1 MTHDT
6 VNNQAENLVETLL
19 TQDSKKDSSSEKQ
32 TENGA
37 SHQNDTMRTYYLLQ
51 VHGDPEF
58 KISTEMARKD
68 SAKAVFLPIGWVYQ
82 GKEEAENF
90 AKRWTQGKRIIKVVS
105 WPTFDMRPDTIW
117 NDKKRKA
124 KLARQSIK
132 QELEADRISKKRQE
146 IILQCHQSPLH
157 PSWLYAEDI
166 SKLEAADCS
175 EKEKESYKYFKPLWD
190 KTFEEEKELELK
202 EADLERETED
212 VQEAENA
219 EIEKLKKSEV
229 IQIGNYIIKQCGLY
243 FVKEED
249 QDDSVFPNNNELK
262 EIWISSPIWPEA
274 YLRDKD
280 GKSHTLLIKVYDGEK
295 DHKIPIPRRV
305 ITKWAELS
313 EILLDLGQ
321 SVPTFPAN
329 QKHLQNFLMQARP
342 EKLMRCVDKSGWH
355 GDQYI
360 FPDGE
365 VLGKTKDSNE
375 NVQLLNEACPKGI
388 EKKGSLQ
395 EWQDNVLKLC
405 AKNSRLIFSIGVSLS
420 APCLQLVGDE
430 GGVFNFKGVSSIG
443 KTRCLMVAISVF
455 GSPEFKRSWRTTSNG
470 LEGICSLHNDC
481 LLALDEFGQ
490 SDAKEVGEIAYMYS
504 QGIGKQR
511 SSRDGSPRET
521 KTWRG
526 MLFSTGEVGIAD
538 HIQDDKRK
546 AKAGQL
552 VRVLDIPAQ
561 VKNAY
566 GCFEELHGFENGID
580 GERFADKIK
589 EVCSEYYGTAGRGF
603 IKAMIEWGVERSRK
617 HLKFSR
623 DDFAAN
629 VAARYDGQVKRV
641 ANRFGLIYAALSL
654 GIELGILS
662 GNLTKEMCEDAVK
675 QCFKDWLNERGTT
688 GSFESHSII
697 NQVVGLLNENSDS
710 KFMPKNEK
718 FDDKRIRTTL
728 WGYKDGPIF
737 YVLPKA
743 FKEDLCKGFDE
754 QSAKNTLKDRGLLI
768 PDNDGKF
775 SQSLRIAAHSVA
787 KARFYVINMDNHKE
801 DEGCLTC

>member
-1 MTHDT
+1 MTNT
-6 VNNQAENLVETLL
+6 PEYCTENLAENNSDINANIDEKK
-19 TQDSKKDSSSEKQ
+19 QKDSQLPEVNEK
-32 TENGA
+32 
-37 SHQNDTMRTYYLLQ
+37 
-51 VHGDPEF
+51 
-58 KISTEMARKD
+58 
-68 SAKAVFLPIGWVYQ
+68 
-82 GKEEAENF
+82 
-90 AKRWTQGKRIIKVVS
+90 
-105 WPTFDMRPDTIW
+105 
-117 NDKKRKA
+117 
-124 KLARQSIK
+124 
-132 QELEADRISKKRQE
+132 ISKKQAFKIKPHKGVKLTESIKNELKNKNGCRLDSQIHNAYVCPIGAKKDIE
-146 IILQCHQSPLH
+146 KLFNDNKIKADLIDIVDLFPNKNKKINSLENQIEYLQKKVIKDENLLLVDVH
-157 PSWLYAEDI
+157 
-166 SKLEAADCS
+166 
-175 EKEKESYKYFKPLWD
+175 KYD
-190 KTFEEEKELELK
+190 KQRSVSDFEELPVIENLPEDELEERKNFRFNIEMDFHKRCLKIKEEKKELENLRNSLNFHK
-202 EADLERETED
+202 KDVTEHTFRCGDYIVDAIGLYYYPENKKDDLEHVEHTE
-212 VQEAENA
+212 EP
-219 EIEKLKKSEV
+219 KK
-229 IQIGNYIIKQCGLY
+229 
-243 FVKEED
+243 VK
-249 QDDSVFPNNNELK
+249 
-262 EIWISSPIWPEA
+262 ISSPIWPEA
-274 YLRDKD
+274 YLRDKE
-280 GKSHTLLIKVYDGEK
+280 GKSHTLLIKVYDGER
-295 DHKIPIPRRV
+295 DHKIAIPRRV

-321 SVPTFPAN
+321 SVPTSPAN
-329 QKHLQNFLMQARP
+329 QKHLQNFLMQTRP

-360 FPDGE
+360 FPDGQ
-365 VLGKTKDSNE
+365 VIGKTKDKNE
-375 NVQLLNEACPKGI
+375 NVHPLNEACPKGI

-395 EWQDNVLKLC
+395 EWQENVLKLC
-405 AKNSRLIFSIGVSLS
+405 AHNSRLIFSIGVSLS
-420 APCLQLVGDE
+420 SPCLQLVGDE
-430 GGVFNFKGVSSIG
+430 GGVFNFKGASSIG

-490 SDAKEVGEIAYMYS
+490 SDAREVGEIAYMYS

-566 GCFEELHGFENGID
+566 GCFEELHSFENGVD
-580 GERFADKIK
+580 GERFAEKIK
-589 EVCSEYYGTAGRGF
+589 EVCAEYYGTAGREF

-617 HLKFSR
+617 YLKFSR

-662 GNLTKEMCEDAVK
+662 AHLTKKMCEDAVK

-697 NQVVGLLNENSDS
+697 NQVIGLVNENSDS
-710 KFMPKNEK
+710 KFIPKNDV
-718 FDDKRIRTTL
+718 DDKRIRNIV

-754 QSAKNTLKDRGLLI
+754 QSAKITLKDSGLLI

-775 SQSLRIAAHSVA
+775 SQSLRITAHPKA
-787 KARFYVINMDNHKE
+787 KARFYVINMDNHKD
-801 DEGCLTC
+801 DEEYLTC